1 MHNKRDCANCEL
13 LDSLS
18 SVYYSYEVRT
28 SRIYC

>member
-18 SVYYSYEVRT
+18 SVYVSFQNW
-28 SRIYC
+28 RID